1 MKITTI
7 YILHLFHCQ
16 SACAHK
22 ILLCHNL
29 IIFKLLNLM
38 FWWCKVTVIFF
49 RFQEICLILLS
60 LVATTAPIGDKSDK
74 RLQNLSRDQQNRP
87 YGVVAGTDLGM
98 RLLWLRSPRLCHKI
112 ARFVHTLL
120 FLCNL
125 FRVELIII
133 KCFTLRQILFLCE
146 YFPNANA

>member
-1 MKITTI
+1 MRNCIETIPHLFWHINMLLILVANCTVTNSLHSNTTTV
-7 YILHLFHCQ
+7 YILQLFHVQ

-29 IIFKLLNLM
+29 IIFKLLNL
-38 FWWCKVTVIFF
+38 
-49 RFQEICLILLS
+49 LS
-60 LVATTAPIGDKSDK
+60 LV
-74 RLQNLSRDQQNRP
+74 LSLRCCLFWLTMH
-87 YGVVAGTDLGM
+87 VVAGTGIWVW
-98 RLLWLRSPRLCHKI
+98 RLLWLRYLSTRLCHKI